1 MSAADVVKAFQ
12 STAEAILP
20 ANASPIEKAVL
31 CAELARIALVDPTV
45 VATIW
50 SGALCPAELLPWLA
64 RSVSVDVWSPD
75 WDEAVKRAAIINSPL
90 VHRMKGT
97 AYAVKRAVLQYSLK
111 ADLKEWWEDDT
122 MERGHIQVHIQ
133 YGSGSPSFSNSA
145 QVLTMQSVR
154 AAKPKSRVMSETL
167 TTVGVTGSLYGATV
181 PSARM
186 TVLVA
191 FKE

>member
-1 MSAADVVKAFQ
+1 MSAADDVKALS

-31 CAELARIALVDPTV
+31 CAELARIALVDPTI

-50 SGALCPAELLPWLA
+50 NGATCPAKLLPWLA

-75 WDEAVKRAAIINSPL
+75 WDDTVKRSAIINSPL

-97 AYAVKRAVLQYSLK
+97 AYAVKRAVKQYSLN
-111 ADLKEWWEDDT
+111 AELKEWWEDDSIP
-122 MERGHIQVHIQ
+122 RGHIQVHIR
-133 YGSGSPSFSNSA
+133 YGTGSPSFSSA
-145 QVLTMQSVR
+145 DQILTMQSVR

-167 TTVGVTGSLYGATV
+167 TTVVVSSSLYGAAA
-181 PSARM
+181 PSARI
-186 TVLVA
+186 TAFVA